1 MSRRKARE
9 SAMQVL
15 YQVDVGKMDVEDAFQ
30 HLQEKLNINIE
41 DRDLDFARHLVLGAI
56 DKLPELDSEI
66 SRLSRDW
73 KLERIAAVDRSIL
86 RMALYE
92 IFYDPGTPYN
102 VSINE
107 AVEIAKKFCGDQ
119 SSKFINGIL
128 GKVVQEKQKVT
139 Q

>member
-1 MSRRKARE
+1 
-9 SAMQVL
+9 MQVL
-15 YQVDVGKMDVEDAFQ
+15 YQVDVGKMDVDDAFQ

-41 DRDLDFARHLVLGAI
+41 VRDLNFARHLVLGTI

-128 GKVVQEKQKVT
+128 GKVAQEKQKVT

>member
-15 YQVDVGKMDVEDAFQ
+15 YQVDVGKMDVDDAFQ

-41 DRDLDFARHLVLGAI
+41 VRDLNFARHLVLGTI

-128 GKVVQEKQKVT
+128 GKVAQEKQKVT

>member
-41 DRDLDFARHLVLGAI
+41 VRDLNFARHLVLGTI
-56 DKLPELDSEI
+56 DKLPELDTEI

-128 GKVVQEKQKVT
+128 GKVAQEKQKVT

>member
-15 YQVDVGKMDVEDAFQ
+15 YQVDVGKMDVDDAFK
-30 HLQEKLNINIE
+30 HLQEKLNITIE
-41 DRDLDFARHLVLGAI
+41 DRDMDFARHLVSGTI
-56 DKLPELDSEI
+56 TKLPELDTEI
-66 SRLSRDW
+66 SRLSHDW
-73 KLERIAAVDRSIL
+73 KLERLAAVDRSIL

-92 IFYDPGTPYN
+92 IFHEQGTPYN

-107 AVEIAKKFCGDQ
+107 AVEIAKKFCGEQ

-128 GKVVQEKQKVT
+128 GKVVQEKHKLLQ
-139 Q
+139 